1 MSVLDLIL
9 NHNALDPNPQVSLL
23 WEMRCDCAPDRSR
36 LIGAVYA
43 HEGNR
48 HFYLPSMKGRHAAT
62 GVIVRRAPKELRLD
76 QEGGFA
82 EIVECGRCRSHLALT
97 SAPVSLVYLVIRMGP
112 LADKPAE
119 VGEHVKTL
127 KVPFDAAAIQVVPG
141 LFLTPL
147 GKATN
152 GQVAPS

>member
-9 NHNALDPNPQVSLL
+9 NHNPLDPNPQVSLL

-62 GVIVRRAPKELRLD
+62 GVIVRRAPAAPKSAGPTQPTVLPARRPLELGSTRN
-76 QEGGFA
+76 
-82 EIVECGRCRSHLALT
+82 SWTKLAAT
-97 SAPVSLVYLVIRMGP
+97 RYAPNICTRR
-112 LADKPAE
+112 
-119 VGEHVKTL
+119 T
-127 KVPFDAAAIQVVPG
+127 F
-141 LFLTPL
+141 
-147 GKATN
+147 
-152 GQVAPS
+152 

>member
-1 MSVLDLIL
+1 VNVLDLI
-9 NHNALDPNPQVSLL
+9 HKHDPQVQLL
-23 WEMRCDCAPDRSR
+23 WETRCDCTGERSP

-43 HEGNR
+43 YQDNR
-48 HFYLPSMKGRHAAT
+48 HLYLPSMKGRHAAT

-82 EIVECGRCRSHLALT
+82 EIVECGRCRSHFALT
-97 SAPVSLVYLVIRMGP
+97 SAPVSLAYLVIRMGAP
-112 LADKPAE
+112 ADKAPEA
-119 VGEHVKTL
+119 GEHVKTL

-152 GQVAPS
+152 GQVAPA

>member
-9 NHNALDPNPQVSLL
+9 NHDPQVHLL
-23 WEMRCDCAPDRSR
+23 WEMRCDCADDRNR
-36 LIGAVYA
+36 LLGAVYA
-43 HEGNR
+43 HEGDR
-48 HFYLPSMKGRHAAT
+48 HLYLPSMKGRHAAT

-76 QEGGFA
+76 KEGGFA
-82 EIVECGRCRSHLALT
+82 EIVECGRCRSHFALT
-97 SAPVSLVYLVIRMGP
+97 SVPVSLAYLVIRMGP
-112 LADKPAE
+112 LADKPEE

-127 KVPFDAAAIQVVPG
+127 KVPFDAAVIQVLPG

-152 GQVAPS
+152 GQVAQS

>member
-1 MSVLDLIL
+1 MSVLDLIH
-9 NHNALDPNPQVSLL
+9 NHDPQVHLL
-23 WEMRCDCAPDRSR
+23 WEVRCDCTEDRNR

-43 HEGNR
+43 HGEDR
-48 HFYLPSMKGRHAAT
+48 HIYLPSMKGRHAAT

-82 EIVECGRCRSHLALT
+82 EIVECGRCRSHFALT
-97 SAPVSLVYLVIRMGP
+97 SAPVSWAYMGLVIRMGP
-112 LADKPAE
+112 RADKPPE
-119 VGEHVKTL
+119 VGEHVKSL
-127 KVPFDAAAIQVVPG
+127 NVPFDAAAIQVVPG

-152 GQVAPS
+152 GQVAPG